1 VKAFVDGGFGQS
13 SSNAT
18 FESLGLDT
26 YFSLRSLVTSP
37 VNISI
42 DFLPE
47 VDASMPDMAQL
58 YVKATL
64 SATDDLAGT
73 GRYNVFIAVAERSV
87 DNQIYVLR
95 KFLPD
100 ASGTPLTSLSPADPA
115 QEIKVSYDMRHVTRL
130 PNGDF
135 AAFAVIVFVQ
145 DLQTKEVLQTTM
157 RQDGTASSA
166 IVTGLETPYENYLRI
181 YPNPADDVLNIIL
194 PTPVKD
200 ETPVH
205 LFDTFGR
212 QVYSGIFHSG
222 ESVKRLDTKSLS
234 SGVYL
239 IQLSTPDGLV
249 QRKAIVAH
257 E

>member
-1 VKAFVDGGFGQS
+1 
-13 SSNAT
+13 
-18 FESLGLDT
+18 
-26 YFSLRSLVTSP
+26 
-37 VNISI
+37 
-42 DFLPE
+42 
-47 VDASMPDMAQL
+47 MAQL

-64 SATDDLAGT
+64 TATNDLGGAGQ
-73 GRYNVFIAVAERSV
+73 YNVFIAVAERSV

-100 ASGTPLTSLSPADPA
+100 ASGTPLTALSALDPP

-145 DLQTKEVLQTTM
+145 NIQTKEVLQTRM

-166 IVTGLETPYENYLRI
+166 IVTGVETPYENYLRI
-181 YPNPADDVLNIIL
+181 YPNPADEALNIIL
-194 PTPVKD
+194 PAPVKD
-200 ETPVH
+200 ETPVK

-212 QVYSGIFHSG
+212 QIYSGTFHSG
-222 ESVKRLDTKSLS
+222 EHVKTLDTKSLS

-239 IQLSTPDGLV
+239 IQLSTPEGLV
-249 QRKAIVAH
+249 QKKAIVAH